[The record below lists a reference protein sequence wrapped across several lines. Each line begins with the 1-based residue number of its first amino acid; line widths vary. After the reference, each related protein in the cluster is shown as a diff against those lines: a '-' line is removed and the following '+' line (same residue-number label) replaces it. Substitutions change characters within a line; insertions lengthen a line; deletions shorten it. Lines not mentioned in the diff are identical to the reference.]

1 MIQKTA
7 TSLALLLVLA
17 SCDKKQG
24 RPVSDAGSESRS
36 RTTRADRPRDMQ
48 STRDKLRAALESAK
62 AMEPGPGRDQA
73 IAALAWKT
81 LESNPALAAL
91 AIRELATGAEEKAA
105 LIEAYVRKLITEE
118 RVDEATA
125 WADALDDARDV
136 ATARGIIA
144 LLLADAHPEQAAML
158 LPPSSFTAAGTDPA
172 AEQVLNHWATTDPAA
187 AVAWAT
193 RLPAGEART
202 TGLKMVFSR
211 WIQGDSQAALDWT
224 KSQNNP
230 VLRKEALSAMI
241 EAFTGQPEPIRSSL
255 LESADPNLRAEI
267 QQGIAEPTRTRT
279 RTAARPHPNRASAR
293 ARPRARPRVA
303 DRRMKISHH
312 SFHPA
317 PVHSESPMNVSRE
330 TFIGVLGVPAA

>member
-1 MIQKTA
+1 MP
-7 TSLALLLVLA
+7 S
-17 SCDKKQG
+17 S
-24 RPVSDAGSESRS
+24 
-36 RTTRADRPRDMQ
+36 
-48 STRDKLRAALESAK
+48 RDKLRAALESAK
-62 AMEPGPGRDQA
+62 AMAPGPERDQA

-81 LESNPALAAL
+81 LESNPELAAL
-91 AIRELATGAEEKAA
+91 AIRELSAGTEEKTA

-125 WADALDDARDV
+125 WADALGDARDV

-144 LLLADAHPEQAAML
+144 MLLADAHPEQAAML

-255 LESADPNLRAEI
+255 LSPPTPISAPKSNKASQSPRPNPNPNQTQARA
-267 QQGIAEPTRTRT
+267 R
-279 RTAARPHPNRASAR
+279 AR

-330 TFIGVLGVPAA
+330 TFIGVHGVHAV